1 MKHKFSK
8 ADDYTIETFNP
19 YGIKPY
25 KAILMATTSK
35 AEGFAPYDLTVL
47 KNDAGGFYAAHGS
60 KVEAMLFDTVQAAK
74 AWIVQ
79 WYLDNRQMMYMG
91 GKP

>member
-1 MKHKFSK
+1 MKPKFSK
-8 ADDYTIETFNP
+8 ADDYTIEAFNP
-19 YGIKPY
+19 YGINPY

-35 AEGFAPYDLTVL
+35 AEGFAPYHLTVL

-60 KVEAMLFDTVQAAK
+60 RVETMLFKTVQAAK
-74 AWIVQ
+74 AWVVK
-79 WYLDNRQMMYMG
+79 WYLDNRQLMYMG